1 MFNNRNR
8 IKELTFPILLK
19 RCFLFT
25 IFFSVVT
32 VLLVLI
38 LSAFFYNT
46 ENPTSKLQLI
56 ATISMY
62 LATFFSAFFLS
73 KLNGGLYFWGG
84 LILGTI
90 ILALILVISIFVKVE
105 NQNIFLQLALPVISI
120 LGAMLGQKRE
130 KRNNR
135 RKKFNR

>member
-1 MFNNRNR
+1 MFNNRNK

-19 RCFLFT
+19 RCLVFSL
-25 IFFSVVT
+25 IFAVIS

-46 ENPTSKLQLI
+46 ENPTSKLLLI

-62 LATFFSAFFLS
+62 LATFLSAFFLS
-73 KLNGGLYFWGG
+73 KLNGSLYFWGG

-90 ILALILVISIFVKVE
+90 ILALILVLSIFVKVD

-130 KRNNR
+130 KRTKR
-135 RKKFNR
+135 RKQFNR